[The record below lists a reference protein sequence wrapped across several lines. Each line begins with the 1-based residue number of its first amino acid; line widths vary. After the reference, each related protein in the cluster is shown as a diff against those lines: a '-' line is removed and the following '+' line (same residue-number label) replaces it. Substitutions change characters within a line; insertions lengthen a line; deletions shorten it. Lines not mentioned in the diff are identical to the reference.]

1 MPRKIQKIQYTVEA
15 IDIDGDNVPDG
26 DLVTKY
32 VNGKVMSR
40 KFVPLK
46 KLKKAVKDAQA
57 QQQQSAV
64 NSATPT
70 PRTPGGTRIVYKNMP
85 NVQDSNQ
92 PVMVADQT
100 GFGQYI
106 KAGAGLQAGSMA
118 TEAVV
123 SGIASLFSSE

>member
-1 MPRKIQKIQYTVEA
+1 MPAKKVQYTVEA
-15 IDIDGDNVPDG
+15 IDIDGDNIPDG

-32 VNGKVMSR
+32 VNGKVVSR

-57 QQQQSAV
+57 HQQNA
-64 NSATPT
+64 NDAAPAT

-85 NVQDSNQ
+85 NVQDTNN

>member
-1 MPRKIQKIQYTVEA
+1 MPAKSKKVQYTVEA
-15 IDIDGDNVPDG
+15 IDIDGDNIPDG

-32 VNGKVMSR
+32 VNGKVVSR

-57 QQQQSAV
+57 QQMA
-64 NSATPT
+64 NNAPPT
-70 PRTPGGTRIVYKNMP
+70 PRTPGGSRIVYKNMP
-85 NVQDSNQ
+85 NVQDTDN

>member
-1 MPRKIQKIQYTVEA
+1 MPAKKVQYTVEA
-15 IDIDGDNVPDG
+15 IDIDGDNIPDG

-32 VNGKVMSR
+32 VNGKVVSR

-46 KLKKAVKDAQA
+46 KLKKAVKDAQV
-57 QQQQSAV
+57 QQMA
-64 NSATPT
+64 NDAAPAT

-85 NVQDSNQ
+85 NVQDTNN

>member
-1 MPRKIQKIQYTVEA
+1 MPAQKKVQYTVEA
-15 IDIDGDNVPDG
+15 IDIDGDNIPDG

-32 VNGKVMSR
+32 VNGKVVSR

-46 KLKKAVKDAQA
+46 KLKKVVKEAQA
-57 QQQQSAV
+57 QQQQQLQA
-64 NSATPT
+64 NNAPAT
-70 PRTPGGTRIVYKNMP
+70 PRTPGGSRIVYKNMP
-85 NVQDSNQ
+85 QVQDTNN

-123 SGIASLFSSE
+123 SGISSLFSSE